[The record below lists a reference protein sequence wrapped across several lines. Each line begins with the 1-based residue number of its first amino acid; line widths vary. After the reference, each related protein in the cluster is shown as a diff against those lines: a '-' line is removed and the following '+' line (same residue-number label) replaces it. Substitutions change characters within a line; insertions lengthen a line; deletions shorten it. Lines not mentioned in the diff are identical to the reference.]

1 MSQYT
6 VNVVDPKV
14 MEYQP
19 FVAAEPYWDKMLR
32 QLEPVRDGRE
42 TQDMKSAELTVPEGQ
57 G

>member
-14 MEYQP
+14 MGYQSL
-19 FVAAEPYWDKMLR
+19 VAAEPYWDKMLR

-57 G
+57 D